1 MTRGQYKEK
10 FGTCTH
16 KWTLHMDADSANRD
30 SNSLFICDNCRTIV
44 TMLERNSLD
53 SLRFQ
58 EKAMEE
64 SLISQ
69 KESQKIQEKSISIS
83 AWIATISIIVAV
95 IVFLFGDG
103 ILK

>member
-1 MTRGQYKEK
+1 MTRSQYKEK
-10 FGTCTH
+10 FKTCKH
-16 KWTLHMDADSANRD
+16 DWTLHMDADSANRD
-30 SNSLFICDNCRTIV
+30 SNSLFICENCRTIV

-53 SLRFQ
+53 SITLQ
-58 EKAMEE
+58 EKAMED

-69 KESQKIQEKSISIS
+69 KESQRIQERSIQIS
-83 AWIATISIIVAV
+83 AWTAAITIVVAV